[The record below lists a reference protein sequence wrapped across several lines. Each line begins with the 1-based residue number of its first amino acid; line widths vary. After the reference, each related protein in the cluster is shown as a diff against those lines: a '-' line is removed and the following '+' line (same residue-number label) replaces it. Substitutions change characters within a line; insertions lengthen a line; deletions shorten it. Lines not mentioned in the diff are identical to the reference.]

1 MPSGQTIKNTG
12 PNPVLNISGRLAGLA
27 LLLLALYPFL
37 SFPLAGNILV
47 AVALVYLVLLF
58 FVPRLWLLV
67 LPVATVC
74 LDLATYT
81 GRFLFNELDLLM
93 LTTIAFSLLSGRFDL
108 HLAHR
113 KGALLLIAAYCA
125 VVLAGFSAWNVFL
138 FPPESVTSNPYYLPE
153 YGYKLIRGML
163 WALLLTPLWL
173 NVFSRARHRTVNWL
187 VAGFCTAALV
197 LGVIVLW
204 ERGTLGVLLSWS
216 AWYHVVNSLL
226 DLASAYRTT
235 GIFSDMHTG
244 GEVIDGIVL
253 LLLPVTLYGI
263 FHGSGRVVKIYA
275 LMAFCALAYCATV
288 GFTRATYV
296 SFFVGCVAYAV
307 LSMVCRWRSGI
318 RQSGFP
324 SLLISVTLM
333 VGMLAAWLSFSRGGS
348 YALAACAGLVVFALV
363 GGWLAQR
370 HRALGVVCWVLTG
383 CLLLFVAV
391 SAHFDSRWVDR
402 SVAHALTIG
411 LAQLLFYV
419 LAMVLFVRLRTQPYF
434 NQFLAVVLLVM
445 LPGVFAVALGGYKF
459 NERMDTVASDLD
471 SRLGHWQNVVDAGSG
486 SWRARLLGNGVGSF
500 PADYAYRFPEKVSAV
515 GSFSIE
521 SDDGNAYLR
530 LGPGEDL
537 AFGQRIPVRPDT
549 EYTVQLRVRA
559 PDKARLA
566 VFICE
571 RNLIF
576 ASNFRANCH
585 ASSIRFADMGNH
597 FTTVSTTLD
606 SANVGKRSRLSRW
619 PTTLYLKNF
628 SRGTVVELD
637 DVTFGSGNE
646 NLLTNGGFA
655 EGLDYWFFYN
665 DFAHLPW
672 HIKNI
677 YVQSWYDNGWIG
689 LGLFLLLCLI
699 AALVPCLPQ
708 NTLPLY
714 VAFSVGVIAIAV
726 FGLFGSPLDSAR
738 VSWIFYLYIFASLLR
753 PAESGDA
760 GQPDE
765 AQL

>member
-1 MPSGQTIKNTG
+1 MPSDQTIKKPG
-12 PNPVLNISGRLAGLA
+12 PNPILNISGKLTGLA

-37 SFPLAGNILV
+37 SFPLVGSLSIV
-47 AVALVYLVLLF
+47 VALVYLVLLF

-67 LPVATVC
+67 LPVATVS

-93 LTTIAFSLLSGRFDL
+93 LTTIAFALLSGRFDL
-108 HLAHR
+108 RLSHR
-113 KGALLLIAAYCA
+113 KGALLLIAAYGA
-125 VVLAGFSAWNVFL
+125 VVLAGYSAWNVFL
-138 FPPESVTSNPYYLPE
+138 FPPESITGNPYYLPE

-173 NVFSRARHRTVNWL
+173 NVFRRARDRSVNWL
-187 VAGFCTAALV
+187 VTGFCTAALV

-263 FHGSGRVVKIYA
+263 FHGSRGVLKIYA
-275 LMAFCALAYCATV
+275 LVAFCALAYCATV

-307 LSMVCRWRSGI
+307 LSMVCRWRAGI

-348 YALAACAGLVVFALV
+348 YALAAFAGLAVFALV

-370 HRALGVVCWVLTG
+370 YRALGVICWLLAG
-383 CLLLFVAV
+383 CLLLSVTI

-402 SVAHALTIG
+402 SAGHALTIG

-419 LAMVLFVRLRTQPYF
+419 LAIVLFVRLRTQPYF

-459 NERMDTVASDLD
+459 NERMDTISSDLD
-471 SRLGHWQNVVDAGSG
+471 SRLSHWQNVVDAGSS
-486 SWRARLLGNGVGSF
+486 SWRARLLGNGIGTF

-521 SDDGNAYLR
+521 SAGGNAYLR

-537 AFGQRIPVRPDT
+537 AFGQRIPIQPDT

-559 PDKARLA
+559 SEKARLA

-576 ASNFRANCH
+576 ASNYQANCH
-585 ASSIRFADMGNH
+585 ASSLRFEGTGEH

-606 SANVGKRSRLSRW
+606 SASVGKRSRLSRW

-628 SRGTVVELD
+628 SRGTIVELD

-646 NLLTNGGFA
+646 NLLTNGEFTG
-655 EGLDYWFFYN
+655 GLDHWFFYN

-677 YVQSWYDNGWIG
+677 YVQSWYDNGWLG
-689 LGLFLLLCLI
+689 LGLFVLLGI
-699 AALVPCLPQ
+699 TAALVPCLPQ

-714 VAFSVGVIAIAV
+714 VAFSAGVIAIAV

-738 VSWIFYLYIFASLLR
+738 VSWIFYLYVFASLLR
-753 PAESGDA
+753 PAKNGGV

-765 AQL
+765 TQL